1 MKRTLFFTSITI
13 LLSISGFS
21 QIEMGKIEKAT
32 ENETKVSFPVYD
44 NSENFII
51 QSEYYKAKITKILES
66 GSGKNPF
73 EEKQCDE
80 NEYYKRY
87 NGLKIYYPTYSDEYK
102 KNSIHFFKKTDKIE
116 TLNWS
121 QIGNKYFT
129 IVSINPFLDESEIY
143 NEAKSSLSKDFYADI
158 LFELKDSISN
168 ETIYVF
174 ESQYNPQFI
183 LVPYFEN
190 MKEQINGKTFIA
202 ISDFNAIKNPVS
214 KTDFSLYID
223 KGTEWKGEF
232 TLLRKKDL
240 KAEMSNE
247 TDDEETLFAV
257 LLSNEKDKVIF
268 DLENSRWNFE
278 NVLLS
283 KNDFEKQK
291 NTNATKNKSEE
302 NALIKKYGEKFG
314 KLVFQKKLEIGM
326 SKEMCSDV
334 CGITLNK
341 KKVKNANG
349 EIEVWEYTG
358 ILKLYFKNGKLSEI
372 VKY

>member
-1 MKRTLFFTSITI
+1 MKRALFFTSITFF
-13 LLSISGFS
+13 LSISGFS

-73 EEKQCDE
+73 AEKQCDE

-87 NGLKIYYPTYSDEYK
+87 NGLKIYYPTYSNEYK
-102 KNSIHFFKKTDKIE
+102 KNSILFFKKTDKIDI
-116 TLNWS
+116 LNWS

-183 LVPYFEN
+183 LVPYFEK

-268 DLENSRWNFE
+268 DLQNSRWNFE

-291 NTNATKNKSEE
+291 STNATKNKLEE
-302 NALIKKYGEKFG
+302 NVLIKKYGEKFG
-314 KLVFQKKLEIGM
+314 KLVYQKKLEIGM

-349 EIEVWEYTG
+349 EIEIWEYTG

-372 VKY
+372 GKY

>member
-1 MKRTLFFTSITI
+1 MKRTLFFTAITI
-13 LLSISGFS
+13 FLSFSGFS
-21 QIEMGKIEKAT
+21 QIEMGKIEKVT

-51 QSEYYKAKITKILES
+51 KSEYYKAKITKILES
-66 GSGKNPF
+66 GSGQNPF
-73 EEKQCDE
+73 AEKQCDE
-80 NEYYKRY
+80 DEYYKRY
-87 NGLKIYYPTYSDEYK
+87 NGLKIYYPTYSNEYK
-102 KNSIHFFKKTDKIE
+102 RNSILFFKKTDKIE
-116 TLNWS
+116 ILNWS

-129 IVSINPFLDESEIY
+129 IISINPFLDESEIY
-143 NEAKSSLSKDFYADI
+143 NKAKSNLSKDFYADI
-158 LFELKDSISN
+158 LFELKDNISN

-183 LVPYFEN
+183 LVPYFEK
-190 MKEQINGKTFIA
+190 MKEKINGKTFIA

-214 KTDFSLYID
+214 KIDYSLYID
-223 KGTEWKGEF
+223 KGTEWKAEL

-240 KAEMSNE
+240 KTE
-247 TDDEETLFAV
+247 DIDENNDQETLLAV

-268 DLENSRWNFE
+268 DLEGSRWHFE

-291 NTNATKNKSEE
+291 STNATKNKLEE
-302 NALIKKYGEKFG
+302 NVLIKKYGEKFG
-314 KLVFQKKLEIGM
+314 KLVYQKKLEIGM

-349 EIEVWEYTG
+349 EIEIWEYTG

>member
-73 EEKQCDE
+73 AEKQCDE
-80 NEYYKRY
+80 NEYYKRH
-87 NGLKIYYPTYSDEYK
+87 NGLKIYYPTYSNEYK
-102 KNSIHFFKKTDKIE
+102 KNSILFFKKTDKIE
-116 TLNWS
+116 ILNWS

-183 LVPYFEN
+183 LVPYFEK

-268 DLENSRWNFE
+268 DLQNSRWNFE

-291 NTNATKNKSEE
+291 STNATKNKLEE
-302 NALIKKYGEKFG
+302 NVLIKKYGEKFG
-314 KLVFQKKLEIGM
+314 KLVYQKKLEIGM

-349 EIEVWEYTG
+349 EIEIWEYTG

>member
-291 NTNATKNKSEE
+291 STNATKNKLEE
-302 NALIKKYGEKFG
+302 NVLIKKYGEKFG
-314 KLVFQKKLEIGM
+314 KLVYQKKLEIGM

-349 EIEVWEYTG
+349 EIEIWEYTG

>member
-1 MKRTLFFTSITI
+1 MKRALFFTSITI

-183 LVPYFEN
+183 LVPYFEK

-268 DLENSRWNFE
+268 DLQNSRWNFE

-291 NTNATKNKSEE
+291 STNATKNKLEE
-302 NALIKKYGEKFG
+302 NVLIKKYGEKFG
-314 KLVFQKKLEIGM
+314 KLVYQKKLEIGM

-349 EIEVWEYTG
+349 EIEIWEYTG

>member
-73 EEKQCDE
+73 AEKQCDE

-87 NGLKIYYPTYSDEYK
+87 NGLKIYYPTYSNEYK
-102 KNSIHFFKKTDKIE
+102 KNSILFFKKTDKIE
-116 TLNWS
+116 ILNWS

-158 LFELKDSISN
+158 LLELKDSTSN

-183 LVPYFEN
+183 LVPYFEK

-291 NTNATKNKSEE
+291 STNATKNKLEE
-302 NALIKKYGEKFG
+302 KALIKKYGEKFG

-349 EIEVWEYTG
+349 EIEIWEYTG
-358 ILKLYFKNGKLSEI
+358 ILKLYFQNGKLSEI
-372 VKY
+372 IKY

>member
-1 MKRTLFFTSITI
+1 MKKTLFFTSITI

-183 LVPYFEN
+183 LVPYFEK

-291 NTNATKNKSEE
+291 STNATKNKLEE
-302 NALIKKYGEKFG
+302 NVLIKKYGEKFG
-314 KLVFQKKLEIGM
+314 KLVYQKKLEIGM

-349 EIEVWEYTG
+349 EIEIWEYTG

>member
-1 MKRTLFFTSITI
+1 MKRALFFTSITFF
-13 LLSISGFS
+13 LSISGFS
-21 QIEMGKIEKAT
+21 QIETGKIEKAT

-73 EEKQCDE
+73 AEKQCDE

-87 NGLKIYYPTYSDEYK
+87 NGLKIYYPTYSNEYK
-102 KNSIHFFKKTDKIE
+102 KNSILFFKKADKIE
-116 TLNWS
+116 ILNWS

-183 LVPYFEN
+183 LVPYFEK

-291 NTNATKNKSEE
+291 STNATKNKLEE
-302 NALIKKYGEKFG
+302 NVLIKKYGEKFG
-314 KLVFQKKLEIGM
+314 KLVYQKKLEIGM

-349 EIEVWEYTG
+349 EIEIWEYTG

>member
-1 MKRTLFFTSITI
+1 MKKALFFTSITI

-73 EEKQCDE
+73 AEKQCDE

-87 NGLKIYYPTYSDEYK
+87 NGLKIYYPTYPNEYK
-102 KNSIHFFKKTDKIE
+102 KNSILFFKKTDKIE
-116 TLNWS
+116 ILDWS

-143 NEAKSSLSKDFYADI
+143 NDAKSSLSKDFYADI

-183 LVPYFEN
+183 LVPYFEK

-214 KTDFSLYID
+214 KNDFSLYID

>member
-1 MKRTLFFTSITI
+1 MKRALFFTSITI

-73 EEKQCDE
+73 AEKQCDE

-87 NGLKIYYPTYSDEYK
+87 NGLKIYYPTYSNEYK
-102 KNSIHFFKKTDKIE
+102 KNSILFFKKTDKIE
-116 TLNWS
+116 ILNWS

-129 IVSINPFLDESEIY
+129 IVSINPFLDKSELY
-143 NEAKSSLSKDFYADI
+143 NEVKSNLSKDFYADI
-158 LFELKDSISN
+158 LFELKDNVSN
-168 ETIYVF
+168 ETIYAF

-183 LVPYFEN
+183 LIPFFEKK
-190 MKEQINGKTFIA
+190 KELINGKSFIA
-202 ISDFNAIKNPVS
+202 ISDFSAIKNPVS
-214 KTDFSLYID
+214 KTDYSLYID
-223 KGTEWKGEF
+223 KGTEWKAEL

-240 KAEMSNE
+240 KTEDIDE
-247 TDDEETLFAV
+247 TNDQETLLAV
-257 LLSNEKDKVIF
+257 LLTNEKDKVIF
-268 DLENSRWNFE
+268 DLEGSRWNFD
-278 NVLLS
+278 NVLLT
-283 KNDFEKQK
+283 KKDLEKLK
-291 NTNATKNKSEE
+291 TENLNKNKLSE
-302 NALIKKYGEKFG
+302 NVYIKKYGEKFG
-314 KLVFQKKLEIGM
+314 KLVYQKKTTIGM
-326 SKEMCSDV
+326 SKDMCSDIY
-334 CGITLNK
+334 GITLNRK
-341 KKVKNANG
+341 KIKNANG

-372 VKY
+372 VNY